1 MGFIAPSLGQRQ
13 STPPYTGLGLDFH
26 LGLMGL
32 ELGPGDNVSVA
43 VETNGKGFIGF
54 LAELPG
60 AFVRGRDEAEI
71 LSKVDWEVKTYFD
84 WLGIPHFS
92 LGRTRIIERHSC
104 QLMVEDAD
112 GEILLTADRSSMN
125 QEEFRRLAAITRYS
139 GKTFVSLYDSSQLR
153 DWVDSSRVRKTFYGE
168 TPKTIREVFNHVAGT
183 QHYYLSRVGL
193 DVKQGGSFL
202 DIRELGLER
211 IWNLFQDKGNSLA
224 YRVDGESWTVKKVLR
239 RFIWHDRI
247 HGKAITRILA
257 KQKRLGL
264 IESYEDS
271 FRFGLR

>member
-1 MGFIAPSLGQRQ
+1 
-13 STPPYTGLGLDFH
+13 
-26 LGLMGL
+26 
-32 ELGPGDNVSVA
+32 LGPVDSVSVA

-60 AFVRGRDEAEI
+60 AFVRGKNEAEI

-84 WLGIPHFS
+84 WLGIPRFA
-92 LGRTRIIERHSC
+92 LGQTHIIERHSC
-104 QLMVEDAD
+104 RLMVEDAD
-112 GEILLTADRSSMN
+112 GEILLTVDRSAMN

-139 GKTFVSLYDSSQLR
+139 GKTFVSLYDSSKLR
-153 DWVDSSRVRKTFYGE
+153 DWVDPSRVRRTFYGQA
-168 TPKTIREVFNHVAGT
+168 PKTIGEVFNHVAGT
-183 QHYYLSRVGL
+183 QHYYLSRIGL
-193 DVKQGGSFL
+193 DVRQEGPFS
-202 DIRELGLER
+202 DVRESGLER
-211 IWNLFQDKGNSLA
+211 IWNLFQDKGNSTV
-224 YRVDGESWTVKKVLR
+224 YEVDGELWTVKKVLR